1 MNIGHAESFR
11 YYWKPGW
18 RQGNPPYID
27 SPTATDPDKYYVQY
41 WYQAWQDTITGKPK
55 SYVYGIFKQG
65 FDGVLIDGIDAYKFF
80 EAGQ

>member
-1 MNIGHAESFR
+1 M
-11 YYWKPGW
+11 
-18 RQGNPPYID
+18 
-27 SPTATDPDKYYVQY
+27 
-41 WYQAWQDTITGKPK
+41 TITGKPK